1 MPLRLSCNL
10 IHPAII
16 DLGKTN
22 MSNQRSITQRLA
34 DATLHLDSI
43 EKVQVWRNAA
53 LGGAAACLVILTG
66 LLQVTDKSSNAF
78 FSAALFISVSLPCWV
93 ATSSTYETY
102 VLLGVETLPHLQS
115 TTMKKLLTVLLGVS
129 GFSLWGSVAST
140 LAILSGY
147 AAGAFVAMSLAAL
160 VFASMTNLLLA
171 RWWFRP
177 GGPGANDIAD

>member
-1 MPLRLSCNL
+1 
-10 IHPAII
+10 
-16 DLGKTN
+16 

-34 DATLHLDSI
+34 NVTLHLDNM
-43 EKVQVWRNAA
+43 EKVQLWRNAS

-66 LLQVTDKSSNAF
+66 LLQVTDKSSTAF
-78 FSAALFISVSLPCWV
+78 FAAALFISISLPCWA

-102 VLLGVETLPHLQS
+102 VLLGVKALPHLQS
-115 TTMKKLLTVLLGVS
+115 VTMKKLLTALLGVS

-147 AAGAFVAMSLAAL
+147 AAGAFVVASLTAL

-171 RWWFRP
+171 RWWFGP
-177 GGPGANDIAD
+177 EGPGANDVAE